1 MTWRGGTEKT
11 RQLIDEQSG
20 DQAPALRTIKTM
32 PVTTRSFDLL
42 NDNMLFFLIC

>member
-32 PVTTRSFDLL
+32 PVTIRSFDLL